1 LPRDE
6 YNYNST
12 RFIQLR
18 MEVGG
23 TSVKNKNKSSTVGKP
38 LLYIAQVSMEL
49 AAPKI
54 KRIIL
59 TNFENED
66 RKERSNR
73 NENAVSSAVEEVI
86 EQQEEQ
92 QEEQVEEKIEEEEQV
107 QEQQEP
113 VRTVPY
119 NKSFKDMNND
129 EKIHF
134 LLNRPHYIPKV
145 RCRIKTATVSYIGS
159 IISYRNGI
167 VSIMPQNSMRDIK
180 LSIDDIQSIS
190 MAGF

>member
-1 LPRDE
+1 
-6 YNYNST
+6 
-12 RFIQLR
+12 

-38 LLYIAQVSMEL
+38 LLYIAQVNLEL

-59 TNFENED
+59 TNFEDED
-66 RKERSNR
+66 QKEQSNR
-73 NENAVSSAVEEVI
+73 NESIVSSAVEEVV
-86 EQQEEQ
+86 EQEKQEPR
-92 QEEQVEEKIEEEEQV
+92 EEPQVEVEEKVEEEQM
-107 QEQQEP
+107 
-113 VRTVPY
+113 RTVPY
-119 NKSFKDMNND
+119 NKSFKDMNNE

-134 LLNRPHYIPKV
+134 LLNRPHYIPKI
-145 RCRIKTATVSYIGS
+145 RCRIRTTTVSYIGS

-167 VSIMPQNSMRDIK
+167 VSIMPPNSMRDIR
-180 LSIDDIQSIS
+180 LSIEDIKSID

>member
-1 LPRDE
+1 
-6 YNYNST
+6 
-12 RFIQLR
+12 

-38 LLYIAQVSMEL
+38 LLYIAQVNLEL

-66 RKERSNR
+66 RKEESNR
-73 NENAVSSAVEEVI
+73 NENVVSSAVEEVI

-92 QEEQVEEKIEEEEQV
+92 RVEEEQV
-107 QEQQEP
+107 QEQQEQQEQKEQQEP
-113 VRTVPY
+113 VRTIPY
-119 NKSFKDMNND
+119 NKSFKDMNNE

-167 VSIMPQNSMRDIK
+167 VAIMPPNSMRDIRVAIEEIK
-180 LSIDDIQSIS
+180 SID

>member
-1 LPRDE
+1 
-6 YNYNST
+6 
-12 RFIQLR
+12 

-38 LLYIAQVSMEL
+38 LLYITQVSLEL

-66 RKERSNR
+66 QKEKSNR
-73 NENAVSSAVEEVI
+73 QENIVSSAVEEVI
-86 EQQEEQ
+86 EQEQ
-92 QEEQVEEKIEEEEQV
+92 QEEQQVEEKIEEQEEQEE
-107 QEQQEP
+107 QEPEP

-145 RCRIKTATVSYIGS
+145 RCRIKTATVSYVGS

-167 VSIMPQNSMRDIK
+167 VSIMPQNSMRDIR

>member
-1 LPRDE
+1 
-6 YNYNST
+6 
-12 RFIQLR
+12 

-38 LLYIAQVSMEL
+38 LLYIAQVNLEL

-167 VSIMPQNSMRDIK
+167 VSIMPQNSMRDIR

>member
-1 LPRDE
+1 
-6 YNYNST
+6 
-12 RFIQLR
+12 
-18 MEVGG
+18 M
-23 TSVKNKNKSSTVGKP
+23 KNKNKSSTVGKP
-38 LLYIAQVSMEL
+38 LLYIAQVNLEL

-66 RKERSNR
+66 RKEESNR
-73 NENAVSSAVEEVI
+73 NENVVSSAVEEVI

-92 QEEQVEEKIEEEEQV
+92 RVEEEQV
-107 QEQQEP
+107 QEQQEQQEQKEQKEQQEP
-113 VRTVPY
+113 VRTIPY
-119 NKSFKDMNND
+119 NKSFKDMNNE

-167 VSIMPQNSMRDIK
+167 VAIMPPNSMRDIRVAIEEIK
-180 LSIDDIQSIS
+180 SID

>member
-1 LPRDE
+1 
-6 YNYNST
+6 
-12 RFIQLR
+12 

-38 LLYIAQVSMEL
+38 LLYIAQVSLEL

-86 EQQEEQ
+86 EQ

>member
-1 LPRDE
+1 
-6 YNYNST
+6 
-12 RFIQLR
+12 

-38 LLYIAQVSMEL
+38 LLYIAQVNLEL

-59 TNFENED
+59 TNFEDED
-66 RKERSNR
+66 QKEQSNR
-73 NENAVSSAVEEVI
+73 NESIVSSAVEDVV
-86 EQQEEQ
+86 EQEKQEPR
-92 QEEQVEEKIEEEEQV
+92 EEPQVEVEEKVEEEQ
-107 QEQQEP
+107 

-119 NKSFKDMNND
+119 NKSFKDMNNE

-134 LLNRPHYIPKV
+134 LLNRPHYIPKI
-145 RCRIKTATVSYIGS
+145 RCRIRTTTVSYIGS

-167 VSIMPQNSMRDIK
+167 VSIMPPNSMRDIR
-180 LSIDDIQSIS
+180 LSIEDIKSID

>member
-1 LPRDE
+1 
-6 YNYNST
+6 
-12 RFIQLR
+12 

-38 LLYIAQVSMEL
+38 LLYIAQVNLEL

-59 TNFENED
+59 TNFEDED
-66 RKERSNR
+66 QKEQSNR
-73 NENAVSSAVEEVI
+73 NESIVSSAVEEVT
-86 EQQEEQ
+86 EQKQQEEQ
-92 QEEQVEEKIEEEEQV
+92 QVEGKIEQEEQGEQEEQE
-107 QEQQEP
+107 EQ

-119 NKSFKDMNND
+119 NKSFKDMNNE

-134 LLNRPHYIPKV
+134 LLNRPHYIPKI
-145 RCRIKTATVSYIGS
+145 RCRIRTTTVSYIGS

-167 VSIMPQNSMRDIK
+167 VSIMPPNSMRDVR
-180 LSIDDIQSIS
+180 LSIEDIKSID

>member
-1 LPRDE
+1 
-6 YNYNST
+6 
-12 RFIQLR
+12 

-38 LLYIAQVSMEL
+38 LLYIAQVSLEL

-66 RKERSNR
+66 RKEERNR
-73 NENAVSSAVEEVI
+73 NENVVSSAVEEVI
-86 EQQEEQ
+86 EQQEQQEEEQ

-119 NKSFKDMNND
+119 NKSFKDMNNE

-134 LLNRPHYIPKV
+134 LLNRPHYIPNV
-145 RCRIKTATVSYIGS
+145 RCRIKTATVSYVGS

-167 VSIMPQNSMRDIK
+167 VAIMPPNSMRDIK
-180 LSIDDIQSIS
+180 LSIEDIQSIS

>member
-1 LPRDE
+1 
-6 YNYNST
+6 
-12 RFIQLR
+12 

-38 LLYIAQVSMEL
+38 LLYIAQVSLEL

-59 TNFENED
+59 TNFENGD
-66 RKERSNR
+66 RKEESNR
-73 NENAVSSAVEEVI
+73 NENVVSSAVEEVI
-86 EQQEEQ
+86 EQEEQ
-92 QEEQVEEKIEEEEQV
+92 QEEQVEQVEEKTEEEEQV
-107 QEQQEP
+107 QEQHEP

-119 NKSFKDMNND
+119 NKSFKDMNNE

-145 RCRIKTATVSYIGS
+145 RCRIKTATISYVGS

-167 VSIMPQNSMRDIK
+167 VAIMPPNSMRDIR
-180 LSIDDIQSIS
+180 LSIEEIKSID

>member
-1 LPRDE
+1 
-6 YNYNST
+6 
-12 RFIQLR
+12 

-38 LLYIAQVSMEL
+38 LLYITQVSLEL

-66 RKERSNR
+66 QKEKSNR
-73 NENAVSSAVEEVI
+73 QENIVSSAVEEVLEQ

-92 QEEQVEEKIEEEEQV
+92 QVDEKIEEKEEQEE
-107 QEQQEP
+107 QEEQDEQEPEP

-145 RCRIKTATVSYIGS
+145 RCRIKTATVSYVGS

-167 VSIMPQNSMRDIK
+167 VSIMPQNSMRDIR

>member
-1 LPRDE
+1 
-6 YNYNST
+6 
-12 RFIQLR
+12 
-18 MEVGG
+18 M
-23 TSVKNKNKSSTVGKP
+23 KNKNKSSTVGKP
-38 LLYIAQVSMEL
+38 LLYIAQVSLEL

-66 RKERSNR
+66 RREESNR
-73 NENAVSSAVEEVI
+73 NENENAVSSAVEEVI
-86 EQQEEQ
+86 EQQEQQEQ
-92 QEEQVEEKIEEEEQV
+92 QIEEIEEEEQV
-107 QEQQEP
+107 QEQQEQQEP

-119 NKSFKDMNND
+119 NKSFKDMNNE

-167 VSIMPQNSMRDIK
+167 VAIMPPNSMRDIR
-180 LSIDDIQSIS
+180 LSIEDIKSID

>member
-1 LPRDE
+1 
-6 YNYNST
+6 
-12 RFIQLR
+12 

-38 LLYIAQVSMEL
+38 LLYIAQVSLEL

-66 RKERSNR
+66 RKEERNR
-73 NENAVSSAVEEVI
+73 NENVVSSAVEEVI
-86 EQQEEQ
+86 EQEEQ
-92 QEEQVEEKIEEEEQV
+92 QEEQQVEETIEEEEQV

-145 RCRIKTATVSYIGS
+145 RCRIKRLQFLMLDQ
-159 IISYRNGI
+159 SYRI
-167 VSIMPQNSMRDIK
+167 V
-180 LSIDDIQSIS
+180 
-190 MAGF
+190 MALYPLCHKIV

>member
-1 LPRDE
+1 
-6 YNYNST
+6 
-12 RFIQLR
+12 

-38 LLYIAQVSMEL
+38 LLYIAQVSLEL

-66 RKERSNR
+66 QKEESNR
-73 NENAVSSAVEEVI
+73 NENVVSSAVEEVI
-86 EQQEEQ
+86 EEQEEQ
-92 QEEQVEEKIEEEEQV
+92 QVEEKIEEEEEL
-107 QEQQEP
+107 EQKQKEP

-119 NKSFKDMNND
+119 NKSFKDMNNE

-145 RCRIKTATVSYIGS
+145 RCRIKTATISYVGS

-167 VSIMPQNSMRDIK
+167 VAIMPPNSMRDIR
-180 LSIDDIQSIS
+180 LSIEEIKSID

>member
-1 LPRDE
+1 
-6 YNYNST
+6 
-12 RFIQLR
+12 

-38 LLYIAQVSMEL
+38 LLYIAQVSLEL

-66 RKERSNR
+66 RKEESNR
-73 NENAVSSAVEEVI
+73 NENVVSSAVEEVI
-86 EQQEEQ
+86 EQEEQ
-92 QEEQVEEKIEEEEQV
+92 QEEQEEEQEEEKTEEEEQV
-107 QEQQEP
+107 QEQHEP

-119 NKSFKDMNND
+119 NKSFKDMNNE

-145 RCRIKTATVSYIGS
+145 RCRIKTATISYVGS

-167 VSIMPQNSMRDIK
+167 VAIMPPNSMRDIR
-180 LSIDDIQSIS
+180 LSIEEIKSID

>member
-1 LPRDE
+1 
-6 YNYNST
+6 
-12 RFIQLR
+12 

-38 LLYIAQVSMEL
+38 LLYITQVSLEL

-66 RKERSNR
+66 QKEKSNR
-73 NENAVSSAVEEVI
+73 QENIVSSAVEEVI
-86 EQQEEQ
+86 EQEQ
-92 QEEQVEEKIEEEEQV
+92 QEEQQVEEKIEEKEEQEE
-107 QEQQEP
+107 QEPEP

-145 RCRIKTATVSYIGS
+145 RCRIKTATVSYVGS

-167 VSIMPQNSMRDIK
+167 VSIMPQNSMRDIR

>member
-1 LPRDE
+1 
-6 YNYNST
+6 
-12 RFIQLR
+12 
-18 MEVGG
+18 M
-23 TSVKNKNKSSTVGKP
+23 KNKNKSSTVGKP
-38 LLYIAQVSMEL
+38 LLYIAQVSLEL

-66 RKERSNR
+66 QKEQSNR
-73 NENAVSSAVEEVI
+73 HENIVSGAVEEVTEQ

-92 QEEQVEEKIEEEEQV
+92 QGEEKIEEEKEEHAEQEEQEQ

-145 RCRIKTATVSYIGS
+145 RCRIKTATVSYVGS

-167 VSIMPQNSMRDIK
+167 VSIMPQNSMRDIR

>member
-1 LPRDE
+1 
-6 YNYNST
+6 
-12 RFIQLR
+12 

-38 LLYIAQVSMEL
+38 LLYIAQVSLEL

-66 RKERSNR
+66 QKEQSDRQ
-73 NENAVSSAVEEVI
+73 ENIVSSAVEEVI
-86 EQQEEQ
+86 EQEQ
-92 QEEQVEEKIEEEEQV
+92 QEEQQVEEKIEEEKEEHAEQEE

-159 IISYRNGI
+159 IMSYRNGI
-167 VSIMPQNSMRDIK
+167 VSIMPQNSMRDIR

>member
-1 LPRDE
+1 
-6 YNYNST
+6 
-12 RFIQLR
+12 
-18 MEVGG
+18 M
-23 TSVKNKNKSSTVGKP
+23 KNKNKSSTVGKP
-38 LLYIAQVSMEL
+38 LLYIAQVNLEL

-59 TNFENED
+59 TNFEDED
-66 RKERSNR
+66 QKEQSNR
-73 NENAVSSAVEEVI
+73 NESIVSSAVEEVV
-86 EQQEEQ
+86 EQEKQEPR
-92 QEEQVEEKIEEEEQV
+92 EEPQVEVEEKVEEEQ
-107 QEQQEP
+107 

-119 NKSFKDMNND
+119 NKSFKDMNNE

-145 RCRIKTATVSYIGS
+145 RCRIRTTTVSYIGS

-167 VSIMPQNSMRDIK
+167 VSIMPPNSMRDIR
-180 LSIDDIQSIS
+180 LSIEDIKTID

>member
-1 LPRDE
+1 
-6 YNYNST
+6 
-12 RFIQLR
+12 

-38 LLYIAQVSMEL
+38 LLYIAQVSLEL

-66 RKERSNR
+66 QKEESNR
-73 NENAVSSAVEEVI
+73 NENVVSSAVEEVI
-86 EQQEEQ
+86 EEQQEQ

-119 NKSFKDMNND
+119 NKSFKDMNNE

-134 LLNRPHYIPKV
+134 Y
-145 RCRIKTATVSYIGS
+145 
-159 IISYRNGI
+159 
-167 VSIMPQNSMRDIK
+167 
-180 LSIDDIQSIS
+180 
-190 MAGF
+190 

>member
-1 LPRDE
+1 
-6 YNYNST
+6 
-12 RFIQLR
+12 

-38 LLYIAQVSMEL
+38 LLYIAQVSLEL

-66 RKERSNR
+66 QKEESNR
-73 NENAVSSAVEEVI
+73 NENVVSSAVEEVI
-86 EQQEEQ
+86 EEQEEQ
-92 QEEQVEEKIEEEEQV
+92 QEQQVEEKIEEEEEL
-107 QEQQEP
+107 EQKQKEP

-119 NKSFKDMNND
+119 NKSFKDMNNE

-145 RCRIKTATVSYIGS
+145 RCRIKTATVSYVGS

-167 VSIMPQNSMRDIK
+167 VAIMPPNSMRDIK

>member
-1 LPRDE
+1 
-6 YNYNST
+6 
-12 RFIQLR
+12 

-38 LLYIAQVSMEL
+38 LLYIAQVSLEL
-49 AAPKI
+49 TAPKI

-66 RKERSNR
+66 QKEQSDRQ
-73 NENAVSSAVEEVI
+73 ENIVSSAVEEVI
-86 EQQEEQ
+86 EQEQ
-92 QEEQVEEKIEEEEQV
+92 QEEQQVEEKIEEEEKEEHAE
-107 QEQQEP
+107 QEEQEPEP

-145 RCRIKTATVSYIGS
+145 RCRIKTTTVSYVGS

-167 VSIMPQNSMRDIK
+167 VSIMPQNSMRDIR

>member
-1 LPRDE
+1 
-6 YNYNST
+6 
-12 RFIQLR
+12 
-18 MEVGG
+18 
-23 TSVKNKNKSSTVGKP
+23 VKNKNKSSTVGKP
-38 LLYIAQVSMEL
+38 LLYIAQVNLEL
-49 AAPKI
+49 TAPKI

-59 TNFENED
+59 TNFGNED
-66 RKERSNR
+66 QKEQSNR
-73 NENAVSSAVEEVI
+73 NENIVSSAVEEVTEQ

-92 QEEQVEEKIEEEEQV
+92 QVEEKIEEEKKEAHAE
-107 QEQQEP
+107 QEQQEQQEQKEP

-145 RCRIKTATVSYIGS
+145 RCRIKTATVSYVGS

-167 VSIMPQNSMRDIK
+167 VSIMPQNSMRDIR

>member
-1 LPRDE
+1 
-6 YNYNST
+6 
-12 RFIQLR
+12 

-38 LLYIAQVSMEL
+38 LLYITQVSLEL

-66 RKERSNR
+66 QKEESNR
-73 NENAVSSAVEEVI
+73 NENVVSSAVEEVI
-86 EQQEEQ
+86 EEQ
-92 QEEQVEEKIEEEEQV
+92 QEQKEQQVEEKIEEEEEL
-107 QEQQEP
+107 EQKQKEP

-119 NKSFKDMNND
+119 NKSFKDMNNE

-145 RCRIKTATVSYIGS
+145 RCRIKTATVSYVGS

-167 VSIMPQNSMRDIK
+167 VAIMPPNSMRDIK
-180 LSIDDIQSIS
+180 LSIEDIQSIS

>member
-1 LPRDE
+1 
-6 YNYNST
+6 
-12 RFIQLR
+12 
-18 MEVGG
+18 M
-23 TSVKNKNKSSTVGKP
+23 KNKNKSSTVGKP
-38 LLYIAQVSMEL
+38 LLYIAQVSLEL

-66 RKERSNR
+66 QKEQSDRQ
-73 NENAVSSAVEEVI
+73 ENIVSSAVEEVLEQ

-92 QEEQVEEKIEEEEQV
+92 QVEEKIEEEEKEEHAE
-107 QEQQEP
+107 QEEQEPEP

-167 VSIMPQNSMRDIK
+167 VSIMPQNSMRDIR

>member
-1 LPRDE
+1 
-6 YNYNST
+6 
-12 RFIQLR
+12 

-38 LLYIAQVSMEL
+38 LLYIAQVSLEL

-66 RKERSNR
+66 RREENNR
-73 NENAVSSAVEEVI
+73 NENENAVSSAVEEVI
-86 EQQEEQ
+86 EQQEQQEQ
-92 QEEQVEEKIEEEEQV
+92 QIEEIEEEEQV
-107 QEQQEP
+107 QEQQEQQEP

-119 NKSFKDMNND
+119 NKSFKDMNNE

-167 VSIMPQNSMRDIK
+167 VAIMPPNSMRDIR
-180 LSIDDIQSIS
+180 LSIEDIKSID

>member
-1 LPRDE
+1 
-6 YNYNST
+6 
-12 RFIQLR
+12 

-38 LLYIAQVSMEL
+38 LLYIAQVSLEL

-59 TNFENED
+59 TNFEDED
-66 RKERSNR
+66 QKEESNR
-73 NENAVSSAVEEVI
+73 NENVVSSAVEEVI
-86 EQQEEQ
+86 EEQEEQ
-92 QEEQVEEKIEEEEQV
+92 QVEEKIEEEEQ
-107 QEQQEP
+107 EQKEP

-119 NKSFKDMNND
+119 NKSFKDMNNE

-145 RCRIKTATVSYIGS
+145 RCRIKTATVSYVGS

-167 VSIMPQNSMRDIK
+167 VAIMPPNSMRDIK

>member
-1 LPRDE
+1 
-6 YNYNST
+6 
-12 RFIQLR
+12 

-38 LLYIAQVSMEL
+38 LLYIAQVSLEL

-66 RKERSNR
+66 RKEERNR
-73 NENAVSSAVEEVI
+73 NENVVSSAVEEVI

-92 QEEQVEEKIEEEEQV
+92 EHQEEQVEEKIEEEEQV

-119 NKSFKDMNND
+119 NKSFKDMNNE

-145 RCRIKTATVSYIGS
+145 RCRIKTATVSYVGS

-167 VSIMPQNSMRDIK
+167 VAIMPPNSMRDIK
-180 LSIDDIQSIS
+180 LSIEDIQSIS

>member
-1 LPRDE
+1 
-6 YNYNST
+6 
-12 RFIQLR
+12 

-38 LLYIAQVSMEL
+38 LLYIAQVSLEL

-66 RKERSNR
+66 QKEESNR
-73 NENAVSSAVEEVI
+73 NENVVSSAVEEVI
-86 EQQEEQ
+86 EEQ
-92 QEEQVEEKIEEEEQV
+92 QEQKEQRVEENIEEEEEL
-107 QEQQEP
+107 EQKQKEP

-119 NKSFKDMNND
+119 NKSFKDMNNE

-145 RCRIKTATVSYIGS
+145 RCRIKTATVSYVGS

-167 VSIMPQNSMRDIK
+167 VAIMPPNSMRDIR
-180 LSIDDIQSIS
+180 LSIEEIKSID

>member
-1 LPRDE
+1 
-6 YNYNST
+6 
-12 RFIQLR
+12 

-38 LLYIAQVSMEL
+38 LLYIAQVSLEL

-66 RKERSNR
+66 RKEESNR
-73 NENAVSSAVEEVI
+73 NENVVSSAVEEVI
-86 EQQEEQ
+86 EQEEQ
-92 QEEQVEEKIEEEEQV
+92 QQEQEQEQEEQVEEKTEEEEQV

-119 NKSFKDMNND
+119 NKSFKDMNNE

-145 RCRIKTATVSYIGS
+145 RCRIKTATISYVGS

-167 VSIMPQNSMRDIK
+167 VAIMPPNSMRDIR
-180 LSIDDIQSIS
+180 LSIEEIKSID

>member
-1 LPRDE
+1 
-6 YNYNST
+6 
-12 RFIQLR
+12 

-38 LLYIAQVSMEL
+38 LLYIAQVSLEL

-66 RKERSNR
+66 QKEESNR
-73 NENAVSSAVEEVI
+73 NENVVSSAVEEVI
-86 EQQEEQ
+86 EQEEQ
-92 QEEQVEEKIEEEEQV
+92 QQEQEQEEQVEEKIEEEEQI
-107 QEQQEP
+107 QEQKEP

-119 NKSFKDMNND
+119 NKSFKDMNNE

-145 RCRIKTATVSYIGS
+145 RCRIKTATVSYVGS

-167 VSIMPQNSMRDIK
+167 VAIMPPNSMRDIK

>member
-1 LPRDE
+1 
-6 YNYNST
+6 
-12 RFIQLR
+12 

-38 LLYIAQVSMEL
+38 LLYIAQVNLEL

-59 TNFENED
+59 TNFEDED
-66 RKERSNR
+66 QKEQSNR
-73 NENAVSSAVEEVI
+73 NESIVSSAVEEVT
-86 EQQEEQ
+86 EQKQQEEQ
-92 QEEQVEEKIEEEEQV
+92 QGEGKIEQEEQGEQEEQE
-107 QEQQEP
+107 EQ

-119 NKSFKDMNND
+119 NKSFKDMNNE

-134 LLNRPHYIPKV
+134 LLNRPHYIPKI
-145 RCRIKTATVSYIGS
+145 RCRIRTTTVSYIGS

-167 VSIMPQNSMRDIK
+167 VSIMPPNSMRDVR
-180 LSIDDIQSIS
+180 LSIEDIKSID

>member
-1 LPRDE
+1 
-6 YNYNST
+6 
-12 RFIQLR
+12 

-38 LLYIAQVSMEL
+38 LLYIAQVNLEL

-66 RKERSNR
+66 RKEESNR
-73 NENAVSSAVEEVI
+73 NENVVSSAVEEVI
-86 EQQEEQ
+86 EQEEQ
-92 QEEQVEEKIEEEEQV
+92 QVEETIEEEEQV
-107 QEQQEP
+107 QEQQEQKEQQEP

-119 NKSFKDMNND
+119 NKSFKDMNNE

-145 RCRIKTATVSYIGS
+145 RCRIKTATVSYVGS

-167 VSIMPQNSMRDIK
+167 VSIMPPNSMRDIR
-180 LSIDDIQSIS
+180 LSIEDIQSIS

>member
-1 LPRDE
+1 
-6 YNYNST
+6 
-12 RFIQLR
+12 
-18 MEVGG
+18 M
-23 TSVKNKNKSSTVGKP
+23 KNKNKSSTVGKP
-38 LLYIAQVSMEL
+38 LLYIAQVNLEL

-59 TNFENED
+59 TNFEDED
-66 RKERSNR
+66 QKEQSNR
-73 NENAVSSAVEEVI
+73 NESIVSSAVEEVV
-86 EQQEEQ
+86 EQEKQELR
-92 QEEQVEEKIEEEEQV
+92 EEPQVEVEEKVEEEEEQ
-107 QEQQEP
+107 

-119 NKSFKDMNND
+119 NKSFKDMNNE

-145 RCRIKTATVSYIGS
+145 RCRIRTTTVSYIGS

-167 VSIMPQNSMRDIK
+167 VSIMPPNSMRDIR
-180 LSIDDIQSIS
+180 LSIEDIKTID

>member
-1 LPRDE
+1 
-6 YNYNST
+6 
-12 RFIQLR
+12 

-38 LLYIAQVSMEL
+38 LLYITQVSLEL
-49 AAPKI
+49 TAPKI

-66 RKERSNR
+66 QKEKSNR
-73 NENAVSSAVEEVI
+73 NENIVSSAVEEVI
-86 EQQEEQ
+86 EQEQ
-92 QEEQVEEKIEEEEQV
+92 QEEQQVEEKIEEEEKEEHAEQEEQEE
-107 QEQQEP
+107 QEQQGP

-119 NKSFKDMNND
+119 NKSFKDMNNE

-145 RCRIKTATVSYIGS
+145 RCRIKTATVSYVGS

-167 VSIMPQNSMRDIK
+167 VSIMPQNSMRDIR

>member
-1 LPRDE
+1 
-6 YNYNST
+6 
-12 RFIQLR
+12 
-18 MEVGG
+18 M
-23 TSVKNKNKSSTVGKP
+23 KNKNKSSTVGKP
-38 LLYIAQVSMEL
+38 LLYIAQVNLEL

-66 RKERSNR
+66 RKEESNR
-73 NENAVSSAVEEVI
+73 NENIVSSAVEEVI

-92 QEEQVEEKIEEEEQV
+92 QVEEKIEEEEQV
-107 QEQQEP
+107 QEQQEQQEP

-119 NKSFKDMNND
+119 NKSFKDMNNE

-134 LLNRPHYIPKV
+134 LLNRPHYIPKI
-145 RCRIKTATVSYIGS
+145 RCRIKTATVSYVGS

-167 VSIMPQNSMRDIK
+167 VAIMPPNSMRDIK

>member
-1 LPRDE
+1 
-6 YNYNST
+6 
-12 RFIQLR
+12 

-38 LLYIAQVSMEL
+38 LLYIAQVNLEL

-66 RKERSNR
+66 LKEPNNR
-73 NENAVSSAVEEVI
+73 NENIVSSAVEEVI
-86 EQQEEQ
+86 EQEEAQ
-92 QEEQVEEKIEEEEQV
+92 QVEEKIEEEEQE
-107 QEQQEP
+107 EQ
-113 VRTVPY
+113 VRTVPH

-129 EKIHF
+129 EKIQF
-134 LLNRPHYIPKV
+134 LINRPHYIPKV

-167 VSIMPQNSMRDIK
+167 VSIMPPNSMRDIK
-180 LSIDDIQSIS
+180 LSIEDIKSID
-190 MAGF
+190 MAGL